1 MVAKIKINET
11 GDCILTEQD
20 AIDLLYTN
28 PEFDIAKLFDTIGI
42 AIRSGHHCAQP
53 LMKSLNSNYTNRVS
67 LYAYNNL
74 KEIDYF
80 IDSLKKVLEI
90 LK

>member
-1 MVAKIKINET
+1 MYLTFGGDIK
-11 GDCILTEQD
+11 L
-20 AIDLLYTN
+20 
-28 PEFDIAKLFDTIGI
+28 DTFEI

-53 LMKSLNSNYTNRVS
+53 LMKSLNSNYTNRIS

-74 KEIDYF
+74 KEIDCF
-80 IDSLKKVLEI
+80 IDSLIKVLKV